1 MLELRMPERVYA
13 VVERE
18 ISNPILLPELLE
30 FWNYRYKPLVVGIAY
45 CVINNKKG
53 TKTAYSTID
62 PSRNQ
67 HQGEIKCSR
76 TF

>member
-1 MLELRMPERVYA
+1 MPDRVYT
-13 VVERE
+13 VVGRE
-18 ISNPILLPELLE
+18 ISSLILLPALLE
-30 FWNYRYKPLVVGIAY
+30 CWVYRYKPPVVGVGY

-53 TKTAYSTID
+53 TKTAYSATLD